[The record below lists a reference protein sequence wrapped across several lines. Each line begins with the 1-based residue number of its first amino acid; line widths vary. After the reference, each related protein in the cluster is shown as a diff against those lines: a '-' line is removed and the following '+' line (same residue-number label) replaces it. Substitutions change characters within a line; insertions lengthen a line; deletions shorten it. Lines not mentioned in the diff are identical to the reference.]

1 MASKLIL
8 AFTISLCAV
17 STGEACDF
25 AKIACRC
32 GADII
37 VPHCSAK
44 LAGETDPCKLA
55 QGMVAC
61 YPSECQT
68 GATQAAFTAA
78 EATAKTACAGTGGG
92 NAGAVCDFAKIG
104 TCSAKLAGETDP
116 CKYALGV
123 VACYPSECQTVT
135 VPPPRCGGMSCVSAL
150 AAANATAKT
159 ACAPPPACDMA
170 PVNACRGKIKA
181 SQDQCELA
189 WESVACYPP
198 ACKTAAAIAAKPK
211 FGQRANSFGSAEN
224 DETRECGGN
233 KVCQEGCQS
242 RNASGCNMVK
252 VATCSAKLVGETNPC
267 KLAQGAVACY
277 PSACKSVFNRRWMA
291 AEAAVST
298 KWKDRFGAACG
309 TAGVD
314 PAVQETQLKCLS
326 EGTPS
331 EGGSSQSLCEGAGEC
346 TLIGGESTFTKVP
359 AAVEE
364 IVSTQLL
371 GMLGS
376 WGDLTIDAIKAKGIN
391 LDKIF
396 ADVSAGIC
404 FPRSLLVN
412 GDFWGGSN
420 RCLLQSQATC
430 GVTTFGC
437 AWFGAQDTTGLAM
450 PDMTKITALI
460 AKIPDGIPR

>member
-78 EATAKTACAGTGGG
+78 EATAKTACAGTGG

-123 VACYPSECQTVT
+123 VACYPSECQTFT
-135 VPPPRCGGMSCVSAL
+135 GSRCGGMSCVSAL